1 MTLQAFL
8 LHLSF
13 AGFLF
18 ILAVILTKI
27 MIERVRIMDVP
38 NERSAHQAP
47 IPKSG
52 GISIV
57 VTFIIGIIVIY
68 VISDKTMIKH
78 GYFFGFVLS
87 SLLIAAV
94 SFYDDYTNHSYMIK
108 LLTQVVSMVAVM
120 LAGIVVH
127 QMNLPIVGT
136 IVLGW
141 IGYPLTLLW
150 ILGLTN
156 AFNFMDGLDGFAGG
170 VALIAS
176 VFFCYISYTQG
187 SLFVYI
193 ICYTLIAGTLGF
205 LVFNIHPARIF
216 MGDVGSAFLGFAFA
230 VLAVIAFRFDHSH
243 TSFFVMPLLLFNFI
257 YDTAFTFLRRLFK
270 GENVIEAHRT
280 HLYQLFERL
289 GYGHRKVC
297 YFHYLMCFLQG
308 LAAIWMVRIP
318 GEGRLF
324 VFLPYIALQIIYTIT
339 IIRRSKKAGLIED

>member
-13 AGFLF
+13 AGVLF
-18 ILAVILTKI
+18 IIAAVLTKL

-57 VTFIIGIIVIY
+57 VTFCIGIIAIY
-68 VISDKTMIKH
+68 LISDKTMIAR

-87 SLLIAAV
+87 SLSIAAI
-94 SFYDDYTNHSYMIK
+94 SFYDDYTNHSYVIK
-108 LLTQVVSMVAVM
+108 LLTQIVAVAAV
-120 LAGIVVH
+120 LIVGIVVH
-127 QMNLPIVGT
+127 LMNLPIVGT

-141 IGYPLTLLW
+141 VGYPLTLLW
-150 ILGLTN
+150 IFGLTN
-156 AFNFMDGLDGFAGG
+156 TFNFMDGLDGLAGG
-170 VALIAS
+170 VALIVS
-176 VFFCYISYTQG
+176 IFFCYISYTQG

-205 LVFNIHPARIF
+205 LVYNIHPAKIF
-216 MGDVGSAFLGFAFA
+216 MGDVGSAFLGFTFA

-257 YDTAFTFLRRLFK
+257 YDTAFTFLRRLFR
-270 GENVIEAHRT
+270 GENVVEAHRT

-297 YFHYLMCFLQG
+297 YFHYLMCILQG
-308 LAAIWMVRIP
+308 LAAVWMVRIP
-318 GEGRLF
+318 GGGRLF
-324 VFLPYIALQIIYTIT
+324 VFLPFFVLQIIYTI
-339 IIRRSKKAGLIED
+339 IIISRSKKAGLL